1 MYFYVTHSGIE
12 LPDKSDV
19 GEKKKVVYGSRQ
31 RNKKTKIQLDS
42 ECFHV
47 CVHTSSWRMYLVFC
61 SVKYL
66 ADEFNDVL
74 THVGTEEKTVE
85 PAEIPLTKSVATEDR
100 AESAPVKAEED
111 VSSTLPTLPLTTP
124 QPPLPTHTQDDDIL
138 DTWEDLK
145 TDESESDDVEEQPE
159 SVCCVCGVGGCG
171 PVYVVEED

>member
-47 CVHTSSWRMYLVFC
+47 CVHTSSWIMYLVFC

-66 ADEFNDVL
+66 ADEFNDVHVL

-100 AESAPVKAEED
+100 AESAPVEAEED

-124 QPPLPTHTQDDDIL
+124 HHPPSPHTHRMT
-138 DTWEDLK
+138 TF
-145 TDESESDDVEEQPE
+145 
-159 SVCCVCGVGGCG
+159 
-171 PVYVVEED
+171 